1 MENILEIN
9 GFETITA
16 KIEQIKEGEQMEK
29 TLQAQNETFNVT
41 IDKANNRKL
50 TLIFTKAHDKVAQI
64 LNHREVE
71 KDIQKAKET
80 FYYGNFFG

>member
-1 MENILEIN
+1 MENILEVN
-9 GFETITA
+9 GFETITT

-41 IDKANNRKL
+41 IDKSNSRKL
-50 TLIFTKAHDKVAQI
+50 TLIFSKAHDKVAQI

-71 KDIQKAKET
+71 KDIQKAKEN
-80 FYYGNFFG
+80 YHYGNFMG